1 MLGNGATINPLGVPS
16 VSGGESDISI
26 CHPVLGAHEL
36 LTIQDAEPNKPK
48 DNSSMD
54 SVPQSTQKEEHNEV
68 PES

>member
-36 LTIQDAEPNKPK
+36 LTI
-48 DNSSMD
+48 
-54 SVPQSTQKEEHNEV
+54 
-68 PES
+68 